1 MIKES
6 VKDLNSRLRAV
17 LATAVDGI
25 ITINP
30 EGVIEFVNEST
41 SNIFGYTPKE
51 MVGNKINMLMPA
63 PYREQ
68 HDHYIHNYQE
78 TGVKKIIG
86 IGREVKGKRKDGT
99 IFPFWLSV
107 SEVAL
112 DGKRIFTGVVHDITE
127 QKIAE
132 EEIKR
137 LNFELEAKVA
147 DRTERLS
154 ELLNKMLQTNQHLQ
168 NKEEELNRALMKEK
182 ELGELKS
189 RFISMASHE
198 FRTPLS
204 TILSS
209 ASLMTEYKLAE
220 EQDKREK
227 HYRKIKNSVE
237 NLNTILND
245 FLSLSKLDE
254 GKTINQPETFEL
266 PQFCNTIIEELHGLL
281 KKGQI
286 IHRIH
291 NFIHGD
297 IVQLDKKLLKT
308 VLYNLLSNAIKYSPE
323 NATIEC
329 KMEKTDHELV
339 IQITDQGIGI
349 PEEDKPHM
357 FDRFFRAHNSS
368 HIQGTGLGLNI
379 VKKHIEIMQG
389 SISFE
394 SKESEGSTFTVKF
407 KSK

>member
-107 SEVAL
+107 SEVML
-112 DGKRIFTGVVHDITE
+112 DGKCIFTGVVHDITE

-137 LNFELEAKVA
+137 LNIELEAKVA

-198 FRTPLS
+198 
-204 TILSS
+204 
-209 ASLMTEYKLAE
+209 
-220 EQDKREK
+220 D
-227 HYRKIKNSVE
+227 RKSV
-237 NLNTILND
+237 
-245 FLSLSKLDE
+245 
-254 GKTINQPETFEL
+254 
-266 PQFCNTIIEELHGLL
+266 
-281 KKGQI
+281 
-286 IHRIH
+286 
-291 NFIHGD
+291 
-297 IVQLDKKLLKT
+297 V
-308 VLYNLLSNAIKYSPE
+308 
-323 NATIEC
+323 
-329 KMEKTDHELV
+329 
-339 IQITDQGIGI
+339 
-349 PEEDKPHM
+349 
-357 FDRFFRAHNSS
+357 
-368 HIQGTGLGLNI
+368 
-379 VKKHIEIMQG
+379 
-389 SISFE
+389 
-394 SKESEGSTFTVKF
+394 
-407 KSK
+407 